1 MLPVRWPLPQLAL
14 ANFRMFSI
22 SHAEINQ
29 ISWRN
34 HWLST
39 ALTGGDRH
47 LTLPQLS
54 QKHHRRPCTPPVTIS
69 LNCCPLAR
77 RYRWA
82 KNTHLKIQ
90 RQFLSQGHIHT
101 EQHSYLKHVLTFHMQ
116 YRILTFCVY
125 IFVRCLLFFVLF
137 LFYVVVAPCR
147 VALSSLQWLK
157 RHSDS
162 DSAKVWHTLCLC
174 PPLLYSVTVTGV
186 CPCSHADTVGGLFVP
201 VSTTYY
207 LERSQ
212 VETFDSTDQLG

>member
-54 QKHHRRPCTPPVTIS
+54 QKHHRRPCTPLVTIS

-101 EQHSYLKHVLTFHMQ
+101 EQCFDLPHAIPDPHF
-116 YRILTFCVY
+116 
-125 IFVRCLLFFVLF
+125 
-137 LFYVVVAPCR
+137 
-147 VALSSLQWLK
+147 
-157 RHSDS
+157 
-162 DSAKVWHTLCLC
+162 LCLYFRTLSIVFC
-174 PPLLYSVTVTGV
+174 TVFILCCCCTMQSG
-186 CPCSHADTVGGLFVP
+186 T
-201 VSTTYY
+201 
-207 LERSQ
+207 Q
-212 VETFDSTDQLG
+212 